1 MPVKAVLMPTGEE
14 PPEEVKE
21 SPEEKV
27 EEVAK
32 KPRGKA
38 KAKAESKAEPKP
50 KPKAKAKPK
59 AKPKPEEPEEP
70 EEPAEPEEPGEP
82 FEEVVPK
89 KKARAKRAA
98 RSDVDLQAKTMCP
111 ICHKVLSNHALLYTH
126 RCAKCDTEEKKYPK
140 RLEDEAPPAPEP
152 LVRQTHVV
160 RDPYEYQQPQL
171 SYKDILVMRQ
181 HEMRQARHARQ
192 VAPLRSHYGL

>member
-1 MPVKAVLMPTGEE
+1 M
-14 PPEEVKE
+14 
-21 SPEEKV
+21 
-27 EEVAK
+27 
-32 KPRGKA
+32 
-38 KAKAESKAEPKP
+38 
-50 KPKAKAKPK
+50 
-59 AKPKPEEPEEP
+59 
-70 EEPAEPEEPGEP
+70 
-82 FEEVVPK
+82 PK

-140 RLEDEAPPAPEP
+140 RLEDEEPEPPP

-160 RDPYEYQQPQL
+160 RDPYVYQQPQL

-192 VAPLRSHYGL
+192 VAPLRSHYSL

>member
-1 MPVKAVLMPTGEE
+1 MVAKSEESEEAEGQEKAEE
-14 PPEEVKE
+14 PE
-21 SPEEKV
+21 
-27 EEVAK
+27 
-32 KPRGKA
+32 
-38 KAKAESKAEPKP
+38 KP
-50 KPKAKAKPK
+50 KEPNEPG
-59 AKPKPEEPEEP
+59 EPEEP
-70 EEPAEPEEPGEP
+70 EESEKPAEPEEPEEP

-152 LVRQTHVV
+152 LVRQTHVD
-160 RDPYEYQQPQL
+160 REAARGGAPEAHGGLAAAPRAPPYEYQQPQL

>member
-1 MPVKAVLMPTGEE
+1 MCAVVDEDAASSCAWPAEPGE
-14 PPEEVKE
+14 PA
-21 SPEEKV
+21 SPEER
-27 EEVAK
+27 EE
-32 KPRGKA
+32 RL
-38 KAKAESKAEPKP
+38 
-50 KPKAKAKPK
+50 
-59 AKPKPEEPEEP
+59 EPEEP
-70 EEPAEPEEPGEP
+70 
-82 FEEVVPK
+82 FEEGGPL

-160 RDPYEYQQPQL
+160 RDPYVYQQPQL

>member
-1 MPVKAVLMPTGEE
+1 MCI
-14 PPEEVKE
+14 
-21 SPEEKV
+21 
-27 EEVAK
+27 
-32 KPRGKA
+32 RDR
-38 KAKAESKAEPKP
+38 
-50 KPKAKAKPK
+50 
-59 AKPKPEEPEEP
+59 
-70 EEPAEPEEPGEP
+70 
-82 FEEVVPK
+82 VVPK
-89 KKARAKRAA
+89 SKARAKRAA

-126 RCAKCDTEEKKYPK
+126 RCAKCDTEENKYPK
-140 RLEDEAPPAPEP
+140 RLQDEEPPAPEPPP

-160 RDPYEYQQPQL
+160 RDPYVYQQPQL

>member
-1 MPVKAVLMPTGEE
+1 MMSAGEE
-14 PPEEVKE
+14 PQEEVKE

-27 EEVAK
+27 EEVVK

-38 KAKAESKAEPKP
+38 KAKEPKAE
-50 KPKAKAKPK
+50 PKAKAKPK
-59 AKPKPEEPEEP
+59 AKPKPEPEEP
-70 EEPAEPEEPGEP
+70 EEPAEPEEPEEP

-140 RLEDEAPPAPEP
+140 RLEDEEPPAPEP
-152 LVRQTHVV
+152 RQTHVV
-160 RDPYEYQQPQL
+160 RDPYVYQQPQL
-171 SYKDILVMRQ
+171 SYKDILMMRQ

>member
-1 MPVKAVLMPTGEE
+1 M
-14 PPEEVKE
+14 
-21 SPEEKV
+21 
-27 EEVAK
+27 
-32 KPRGKA
+32 
-38 KAKAESKAEPKP
+38 
-50 KPKAKAKPK
+50 
-59 AKPKPEEPEEP
+59 
-70 EEPAEPEEPGEP
+70 
-82 FEEVVPK
+82 VPK

-140 RLEDEAPPAPEP
+140 RLEDEEPPAPEP

-160 RDPYEYQQPQL
+160 RDPYVYQQPQL

-192 VAPLRSHYGL
+192 VAPLRNHYGCLLYTSPSPRDRTRSRMPSSA